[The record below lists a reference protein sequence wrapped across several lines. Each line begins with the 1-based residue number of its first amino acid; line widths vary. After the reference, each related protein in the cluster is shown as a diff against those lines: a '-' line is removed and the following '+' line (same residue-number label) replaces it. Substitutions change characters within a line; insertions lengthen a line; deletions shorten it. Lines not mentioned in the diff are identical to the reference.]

1 MRAASCF
8 RKSQI
13 VPQQWV
19 NESLAAQINL
29 NSTFGVLSKISYG
42 YLWWGGEMKGHRLA
56 LAWGYG
62 GQFIALIPDLNL
74 VIVTTA
80 DWQLTTADADQ
91 SEMQILNLMANG
103 ILPAVQ

>member
-1 MRAASCF
+1 
-8 RKSQI
+8 
-13 VPQQWV
+13 
-19 NESLAAQINL
+19 
-29 NSTFGVLSKISYG
+29 
-42 YLWWGGEMKGHRLA
+42 MKGHRLA